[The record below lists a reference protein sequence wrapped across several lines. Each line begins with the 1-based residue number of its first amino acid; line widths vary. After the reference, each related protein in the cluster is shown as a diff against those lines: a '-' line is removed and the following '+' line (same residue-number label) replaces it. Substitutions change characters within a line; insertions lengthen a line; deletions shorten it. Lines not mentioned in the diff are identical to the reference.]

1 MEEYGSASLTAAA
14 APLLLTAFV
23 TIPALV
29 GGVSHFR
36 EPKSKPGVY
45 EDKDGEATE
54 QSMAAYSTTY
64 PKIFLSI
71 FSVLGFGTAVAL
83 AVLGTLNRSLD
94 HLFLE
99 NWLTAGQWVGPLNGF
114 IANEKVKC

>member
-1 MEEYGSASLTAAA
+1 
-14 APLLLTAFV
+14 
-23 TIPALV
+23 
-29 GGVSHFR
+29 
-36 EPKSKPGVY
+36 
-45 EDKDGEATE
+45 
-54 QSMAAYSTTY
+54 
-64 PKIFLSI
+64 
-71 FSVLGFGTAVAL
+71 L